1 MRTRQFEWSPE
12 AGLSWH
18 GEAGFSPDFV
28 LYFGARSL
36 LSDPACFD
44 ALRAAFPHSSLMG
57 CSTGG
62 QFDQSRIYDDRV
74 LAVAVS
80 FHDSQAKLAST
91 AVTAPQASRACG
103 AELGRALAGPGL
115 RALLVFSDG
124 LGVNGTALVAGL
136 QESVGPT
143 VTISGGMAGDGAAF
157 EETLVGANEAPAPG
171 RVAAIGLYG
180 DHLSIRTGNAGGWVA
195 FGPRRTITRSDGNIL
210 HELDGRPAFEL
221 YRRYLNEEDL
231 LALPGSALL
240 FPCGSSRRVSR
251 NTMWCARSSRSTTIP
266 VQ

>member
-1 MRTRQFEWSPE
+1 
-12 AGLSWH
+12 
-18 GEAGFSPDFV
+18 
-28 LYFGARSL
+28 
-36 LSDPACFD
+36 
-44 ALRAAFPHSSLMG
+44 MG
-57 CSTGG
+57 CTTGG
-62 QFDQSRIYDDRV
+62 QFDQSRICDDRV

-80 FHDSQAKLAST
+80 FHESQAKLASV
-91 AVTAPQASRACG
+91 AVTGPQASRACG

-180 DHLSIRTGNAGGWVA
+180 DHLSIHTGNAGGWVA

-231 LALPGSALL
+231 LALRAPPCSSL
-240 FPCGSSRRVSR
+240 CGSSRRASR
-251 NTMWCARSSRSTTIP
+251 NTMWCARSSQSTTIP
-266 VQ
+266 VP